1 MQLIS
6 EIAVE
11 TKFMKSIDLCQ
22 SHRSETIRVFSSSDF
37 KVDFDYGTPEGG
49 EFDNVQLVLHEV
61 SQSSEKST
69 NEYLLKLQVP
79 VQVSHAF
86 DARIILS
93 HQFASR
99 PRILS
104 LRFLADEQCAGAASA
119 LASSWSFSQEQP
131 AY

>member
-69 NEYLLKLQVP
+69 NEYLLKL
-79 VQVSHAF
+79 
-86 DARIILS
+86 
-93 HQFASR
+93 
-99 PRILS
+99 
-104 LRFLADEQCAGAASA
+104 
-119 LASSWSFSQEQP
+119 
-131 AY
+131 